1 MIITP
6 SVIIPNISSYIS
18 DTEMYI
24 TSHMTS
30 TLYSYSVTSIINT
43 VTVTSTSVIVDEVCN
58 EVCNNAQIGKLWCC
72 RFT

>member
-1 MIITP
+1 MIIAP
-6 SVIIPNISSYIS
+6 SVIPNISSYIS
-18 DTEMYI
+18 DTEIYV
-24 TSHMTS
+24 TSHTTS